1 MNSHKLFFF
10 GLWFLGSAL
19 GWVLPGWTEG
29 PDQARAPLD
38 SSAGI
43 CLVGHQAPETI
54 EEALVLEQDYP
65 AYARTALE
73 KAFARFAIE
82 NRKTIAVSVDL
93 TFERI
98 EALCL
103 AEGVRWGI
111 IVMTAL
117 KGDLFSWH
125 FAIYD
130 GEQHFFRGY
139 DFFSVHV
146 RPGVFSAPVIDRSAQ
161 KLVRNWHDSLSSR
174 GFNGKLA
181 VTQGQ
186 RFIGTQDGV
195 QVLFGSQD
203 RFLEGG
209 TVTDGVLT
217 STFYPFT
224 EGLPLY
230 GTLVK
235 DRYWPRSFVLPQ
247 GITNTIVALPRLQR
261 KVRHSIGVGYEFRGD
276 LFACLDVEY
285 RFHILPDRLFL
296 KAEWGIWK
304 DTTQLSQGVGA
315 QHQEYRFGL
324 GVYVQPGNDAAFR
337 LYGGTG
343 LSLVTAS
350 GAVITLAD
358 PLWLGVEYHFP
369 HWALKLEFRL
379 PEILGY
385 RRDIYEPDTT
395 GFSSYGLLGV
405 LLKW

>member
-1 MNSHKLFFF
+1 MQVPKRFLFGVCVL
-10 GLWFLGSAL
+10 GLAL
-19 GWVLPGWTEG
+19 GRVLPAWTEEA
-29 PDQARAPLD
+29 QEEKAPLD
-38 SSAGI
+38 SAGGI
-43 CLVGHQAPETI
+43 FFVGHQASQTL
-54 EEALVLEQDYP
+54 EESVVPEQDYP
-65 AYARTALE
+65 AYAQTALE
-73 KAFARFAIE
+73 QAFERFAIQ
-82 NRKTIAVSVDL
+82 NRKTIAVSREL
-93 TFERI
+93 SI
-98 EALCL
+98 ESIDAWCS

-111 IVMTAL
+111 IVMT
-117 KGDLFSWH
+117 GFQEDLFSWH

-146 RPGVFSAPVIDRSAQ
+146 RPGVFSSPVIDRSVQ
-161 KLVRNWHDSLSSR
+161 KLVQNWHDSLSSR
-174 GFNGKLA
+174 GFNGKFA

-186 RFIGTQDGV
+186 RFTGTQDGV
-195 QVLFGSQD
+195 RVLFGSQD
-203 RFLEGG
+203 HFLEGG
-209 TVTDGVLT
+209 TIQDGVLT
-217 STFYPFT
+217 SPFYPFT
-224 EGLPLY
+224 EGFPLY
-230 GTLVK
+230 GKLVK

-247 GITNTIVALPRLQR
+247 GISPETVALPRLQR
-261 KVRHSIGVGYEFRGD
+261 KVRHSIGFGYEFRGD

-285 RFHILPDRLFL
+285 RFHILPDRLFV

-324 GVYVQPGNDAAFR
+324 GVYIQPSNDAAFR

-350 GAVITLAD
+350 GAFITLAD
-358 PLWLGVEYHFP
+358 PLWLGLEYHFP
-369 HWALKLEFRL
+369 HWAVKLEFRI

-385 RRDIYEPDTT
+385 ARDIYEPDTT